1 MENLLQDAINSTQ
14 LTSAKQDTEKA
25 EDLTEMSMSSV
36 YFVGAGPGDPEL
48 ITRKGF
54 RLVSTADIVIYAGS
68 LVNPEILD
76 ACKESCHIYNS
87 ATMNLD
93 EVLAVMKAGA
103 AEGKMIVRL
112 HTGDPA
118 IYGAIQEQMDA
129 LEEAGISYEVV
140 PGVSSFLATAA
151 ALKQEYTLPNVSQTV
166 IITRMEGRTPMP
178 PKEKLA
184 LLATHEATMCIF
196 LSVQM
201 MDKVV
206 AELISGGYAP
216 STPVAIVV
224 KASWPDQRIIRG
236 TLENIAQIVAKEG
249 VLRQAMIVVS
259 KVLDSDYE
267 LSKLYDKGFS
277 HMYRSSKE

>member
-1 MENLLQDAINSTQ
+1 MAQVHI
-14 LTSAKQDTEKA
+14 
-25 EDLTEMSMSSV
+25 
-36 YFVGAGPGDPEL
+36 VGAGPGDTEL
-48 ITRKGF
+48 ITRKGY
-54 RLVSTADIVIYAGS
+54 RLVSEADIVIYAGS
-68 LVNPEILD
+68 LVNPEILQ
-76 ACKESCHIYNS
+76 ACKEGCEIHNS
-87 ATMNLD
+87 AMMNLD
-93 EVLAVMKAGA
+93 EVLAVMKKGA
-103 AEGKMIVRL
+103 AEGKSIVRL

-129 LEEAGISYEVV
+129 LDELGISYDVT

-184 LLATHEATMCIF
+184 LLASHEATMCIF

-201 MDKVV
+201 IDKVV
-206 AELISGGYAP
+206 EELIGGGYAKE
-216 STPVAIVV
+216 TPVAIVV

-236 TLENIAQIVAKEG
+236 TLETIADIVAKEG

-277 HMYRSSKE
+277 HMYRSAKE

>member
-1 MENLLQDAINSTQ
+1 MAMVHI
-14 LTSAKQDTEKA
+14 
-25 EDLTEMSMSSV
+25 
-36 YFVGAGPGDPEL
+36 VGAGPGDPEL
-48 ITRKGF
+48 ITRKGY
-54 RLVSTADIVIYAGS
+54 RLVTEADIVIYAGS
-68 LVNPEILD
+68 LVNPEILKD
-76 ACKESCHIYNS
+76 CKEGCEIHNS

-93 EVLAVMKAGA
+93 EVLAVMKAGVEA
-103 AEGKMIVRL
+103 GKTVVRL

-129 LEEAGISYEVV
+129 LSEMNIDYDVT

-184 LLATHEATMCIF
+184 MLAAHEATMCIF

-201 MDKVV
+201 LDSVV
-206 AELISGGYAP
+206 AELVKGGYAP
-216 STPVAIVV
+216 TTPVAIVV

-236 TLENIAQIVAKEG
+236 TLETIADIVSKEG

-277 HMYRSSKE
+277 HMYRSAK

>member
-1 MENLLQDAINSTQ
+1 MAMVHI
-14 LTSAKQDTEKA
+14 
-25 EDLTEMSMSSV
+25 
-36 YFVGAGPGDPEL
+36 VGAGPGDPEL
-48 ITRKGF
+48 ITRKGY
-54 RLVSTADIVIYAGS
+54 RLVTEADIVIYAGS
-68 LVNPEILD
+68 LVNPEILK
-76 ACKESCHIYNS
+76 ACKEGCEIHNS

-93 EVLAVMKAGA
+93 EVLAVMKAGVA
-103 AEGKMIVRL
+103 AGKTVVRL

-129 LEEAGISYEVV
+129 LAAMNIDYDVT

-184 LLATHEATMCIF
+184 MLAAHEATMCIF

-201 MDKVV
+201 LDSVV
-206 AELISGGYAP
+206 AELVKGGYAP
-216 STPVAIVV
+216 TTPVAIVV

-236 TLENIAQIVAKEG
+236 TLDTIADIVSKEG

-267 LSKLYDKGFS
+267 LSKLYDKSFS
-277 HMYRSSKE
+277 HMYRSAK

>member
-1 MENLLQDAINSTQ
+1 MAQVHI
-14 LTSAKQDTEKA
+14 
-25 EDLTEMSMSSV
+25 
-36 YFVGAGPGDPEL
+36 VGAGPGDPEL
-48 ITRKGF
+48 ITRKGY
-54 RLVSTADIVIYAGS
+54 RLVSEADIVIYAGS
-68 LVNPEILD
+68 LVNPEILQ
-76 ACKESCHIYNS
+76 ACKEGCEIHNS
-87 ATMNLD
+87 AMMNLD
-93 EVLAVMKAGA
+93 EVLAVMKKGA
-103 AEGKMIVRL
+103 AEGKSIVRL

-129 LEEAGISYEVV
+129 LDKLGISYDVT

-184 LLATHEATMCIF
+184 LLASHEATMCIF

-201 MDKVV
+201 IDKVV
-206 AELISGGYAP
+206 EELIGGGYAEE
-216 STPVAIVV
+216 TPVAIVV

-236 TLENIAQIVAKEG
+236 TLETIADIVAKEG

-277 HMYRSSKE
+277 HMYRSAKE

>member
-1 MENLLQDAINSTQ
+1 MAMVHI
-14 LTSAKQDTEKA
+14 
-25 EDLTEMSMSSV
+25 
-36 YFVGAGPGDPEL
+36 VGAGPGDPEL
-48 ITRKGF
+48 ITRKGY
-54 RLVSTADIVIYAGS
+54 RLVTEADIVIYAGS
-68 LVNPEILD
+68 LVNPEILK
-76 ACKESCHIYNS
+76 ACKEGCEIHNS

-93 EVLAVMKAGA
+93 EVLAVMKAGVA
-103 AEGKMIVRL
+103 AGKTVVRL

-129 LEEAGISYEVV
+129 LAAMNIDYDVT

-184 LLATHEATMCIF
+184 MLAAHEATMCIF

-201 MDKVV
+201 LDSVV
-206 AELISGGYAP
+206 AELVKGGYAP
-216 STPVAIVV
+216 TTPVAIVV

-236 TLENIAQIVAKEG
+236 TLATIADIVSKEG

-277 HMYRSSKE
+277 HMYRSAK